1 MKALE
6 ASVSEEDRYRLMVE
20 AAPQAMI
27 VVDADGRMI
36 YVNARTESLFDY
48 PRQFLLGQSIDML
61 LPDEVRERHPEM
73 RATYMKSP
81 GTRAMGAGR
90 DLYGQT
96 SDGRKIPLEVGL
108 NPIKTDSGIYVIA
121 SIIDI
126 SERKRQESALHD
138 QAARIRAI
146 VETAVDSII
155 VIDPVGTI
163 ETVNPATEDL
173 FGYKSE
179 ELCGQNI
186 AMLMPDP
193 HRSAH
198 DGYLDHY
205 RRTGERKVIGIGRV
219 ASAQRKDGSIFPIEL
234 AVSEMRIAGQRKY
247 TGIIR
252 DITERKKAEAQLQAQ
267 IEETQQALQ
276 RLRDT
281 QAQLVQSERLASLG
295 GLVAGIAH
303 EVNTPI
309 GVGVT
314 AASFLSDQVD
324 TIKHD
329 IEAGNLTKSRF
340 NSFLEHCQESSDIL
354 LNNLQRA
361 ADLVQS
367 FKKVAVDQSSDEH
380 RKIGLAGYIDEL
392 LTSLRPKYKHTG
404 HRIEV
409 DCDNG
414 IEMDTVPGALSQ
426 VLTNLIVNS
435 LTHAFLE
442 GENGVMTI
450 AADQDAEGITL
461 TYSDDGQGIPE
472 QYLSKIFDPF
482 FTTKRGQGGS
492 GLGLHIV
499 FSLVHQTLGGHISVH
514 SSPDAGTKFTIRLP
528 RSIKAK
534 TENSPTDGEGEGD
547 HV

>member
-6 ASVSEEDRYRLMVE
+6 ASVTEEDRYRLMVE

-27 VVDADGRMI
+27 VVDGDGRMM

-48 PRQFLLGQSIDML
+48 PRQFLLGQSIEML
-61 LPDEVRERHPEM
+61 LPDDVRERHPQM
-73 RATYMKSP
+73 RATFMNSP

-155 VIDPVGTI
+155 VIDSVGTI

-179 ELCGQNI
+179 ELYGRNI
-186 AMLMPDP
+186 SMLMPDP

-198 DGYLDHY
+198 DGYLANY
-205 RRTGERKVIGIGRV
+205 RRTGERKIIGIGRV
-219 ASAQRKDGSIFPIEL
+219 AEAQRKDGSIFPIEL
-234 AVSEMRIAGQRKY
+234 AVSEMRIGGERKY

-252 DITERKKAEAQLQAQ
+252 DITERKKAEEELQAQ
-267 IEETQQALQ
+267 IKETQQALQ

-314 AASFLSDQVD
+314 AASFLNDQVRTVKAD
-324 TIKHD
+324 V
-329 IEAGNLTKSRF
+329 EAGSLTKSRF
-340 NSFLEHCQESSDIL
+340 NSFLENCQESSDIL

-380 RKIGLAGYIDEL
+380 RKIVLAGYIDEL

-404 HRIEV
+404 HHVEVECDQSIEL
-409 DCDNG
+409 
-414 IEMDTVPGALSQ
+414 DTVPGALSQ

-435 LTHAFLE
+435 LTHAFYD
-442 GENGVMTI
+442 GENGTMKIT
-450 AADQDAEGITL
+450 AEADDEGVTL
-461 TYSDDGQGIPE
+461 VYSDDGHGIPE
-472 QYLSKIFDPF
+472 QNLSKIFDPF

-499 FSLVHQTLGGHISVH
+499 FSIVHQTLGGHIAVD
-514 SSPDAGTKFTIRLP
+514 SSPDNGTRFTIRLP
-528 RSIKAK
+528 LTIKRAAAVPTAK
-534 TENSPTDGEGEGD
+534 TS
-547 HV
+547 

>member
-6 ASVSEEDRYRLMVE
+6 ASVTEEDRYRLMVE

-48 PRQFLLGQSIDML
+48 PRQFLLGQSIEML
-61 LPDEVRERHPEM
+61 LPDEVRERHPQM
-73 RATYMKSP
+73 RATFMNSP

-186 AMLMPDP
+186 AMLMPEP

-198 DGYLDHY
+198 DGYLEHY

-219 ASAQRKDGSIFPIEL
+219 AEAQRKDGSIFPIEL

-314 AASFLSDQVD
+314 AASFLSDQVN
-324 TIKHD
+324 TIRKD
-329 IEAGNLTKSRF
+329 IESGNLTKSRF
-340 NSFLEHCQESSDIL
+340 NIFLEHCQESSDIL

-380 RKIGLAGYIDEL
+380 RKIGLAGYIEEL

-409 DCDNG
+409 DCDDS
-414 IEMDTVPGALSQ
+414 IEMETVPGALSQ

-442 GENGVMTI
+442 GDNGVMTI
-450 AADQDAEGITL
+450 AADQDADGITL

-514 SSPDAGTKFTIRLP
+514 SSPNTGTKFTIRLP
-528 RSIKAK
+528 RSIKEKAEH
-534 TENSPTDGEGEGD
+534 TATEGERGQD